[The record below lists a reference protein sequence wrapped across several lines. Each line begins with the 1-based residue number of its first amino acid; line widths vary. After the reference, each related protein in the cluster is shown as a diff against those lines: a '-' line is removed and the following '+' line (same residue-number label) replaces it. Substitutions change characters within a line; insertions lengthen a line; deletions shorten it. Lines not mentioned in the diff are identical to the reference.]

1 MIKRIS
7 LDFDGVLSTPIG
19 RKLAESL
26 KAPDVELWIVT
37 ARPVDWND
45 RVFAIADELKIPH
58 SRIIFTGGRDKWPFI
73 ERYHIAV
80 HYDNNPEQIAKIK
93 KNTSADAKIFNP

>member
-7 LDFDGVLSTPIG
+7 FDFDGVLSTAPG
-19 RKLAESL
+19 RRLAESL
-26 KAPDVELWIVT
+26 KGPDVELWIVT

-45 RVFAIADELKIPH
+45 RVFAVADELKIPH
-58 SRIIFTGGRDKWPFI
+58 TRIIFTGGRDKWPFI

-93 KNTSADAKIFNP
+93 EKTQATAKIFKA

>member
-7 LDFDGVLSTPIG
+7 FDFDGVLSTAAG
-19 RKLAESL
+19 RKLAES
-26 KAPDVELWIVT
+26 KKGPDVELWIVT
-37 ARPVDWND
+37 ARRIDWND
-45 RVFAIADELKIPH
+45 RVFDVADELSIPH

-73 ERYHIAV
+73 ERYNIAI

-93 KNTSADAKIFNP
+93 EKTTANAIIFNP